1 MSAQRA
7 RLPLTAAQSWVWY
20 AQNADPDNPV
30 YKAAEYID
38 IDGSIDLSLLRS
50 AVRQAVEDTGALRA
64 RFGAD
69 EDGTPWQEVVDQLS
83 WPFPVVDLRQAADPW
98 TAAREWMSTDLE
110 RPMDLTSAPL
120 FSFAVLRISEQR
132 SLVYFGVHHVLLDG
146 YGLALFLQ
154 RVAEVYSALEQDQQV
169 PPSTLGTLAQL
180 VEDDLQYQ
188 RSERFVQDRQFWM
201 EQLAGVTEIVTPA
214 GDRPA
219 ATARSFLRETETVP
233 GPVAD
238 RLRALARRARS
249 SLPTVAMAAFGLYV
263 HRVTR
268 ADDLLLEL
276 VVSGRQGPVAR
287 GVPGMLTSAPP
298 LRVQMHPGITVGE
311 LLRETAVRARG
322 VLQHQ
327 RYPSMY
333 LPADLGLAGIGD
345 VPEPAAIN
353 IMGYSGNLHFGE
365 HRVRS
370 NNISNGSVENLTV
383 NLYDRADD
391 GSLRVDFNA
400 NPELYGPEE
409 NALQLREYVQ
419 LLTEL
424 ADTEPDQPVNRVGAR
439 PTAVAG

>member
-1 MSAQRA
+1 MSAQRD
-7 RLPLTAAQSWVWY
+7 RLPLTAAQTWVWY
-20 AQNADPDNPV
+20 AQCAAPDNPV

-38 IDGSIDLSLLRS
+38 IDGGIDLSLLRS
-50 AVRQAVEDTGALRA
+50 AVCRAVEDTDALRA
-64 RFGAD
+64 RFETDEEGA
-69 EDGTPWQEVVDQLS
+69 PWQVVEDCA
-83 WPFPVVDLRQAADPW
+83 WAFPVVDLRSAADPW
-98 TAAREWMSTDLE
+98 SAARDWMDQDLR
-110 RPMDLTSAPL
+110 RPLDLTRAPL
-120 FSFAVLRISEQR
+120 FSFAVLRISDQR

-154 RVAEVYSALEQDQQV
+154 RVAEVYSALERGEQS
-169 PPSTLGTLAQL
+169 PPSTLGSLRQL
-180 VEDDLQYQ
+180 VEDDLEYQ
-188 RSERFVQDRQFWM
+188 GSEDFARDRQFWL
-201 EQLAGVTEIVTPA
+201 EQMAGVTEIVSPA

-219 ATARSFLRETETVP
+219 RAARSFLRETGSVP

-249 SLPTVAMAAFGLYV
+249 SLPTVAMAAFGLHV

-276 VVSGRQGPVAR
+276 VVSGRKGSVAR

-298 LRVQMHPGITVGE
+298 LRVQLHPGITVGE
-311 LLRETAVRARG
+311 LLRDTAVRARG

-333 LPADLGLAGIGD
+333 LPADLGLAGIGET
-345 VPEPAAIN
+345 PEPAAIN
-353 IMGYSGNLHFGE
+353 IMGYSANLHFGE
-365 HRVRS
+365 HRVHS
-370 NNISNGSVENLTV
+370 HNISNGSVENLTV

-400 NPELYGPEE
+400 NPALYSAEE
-409 NALQLREYVQ
+409 NSNHLHAYLE

-424 ADTEPDQPVNRVGAR
+424 ADTEPDQPVERVGVASTGAR
-439 PTAVAG
+439 R